1 MKTYAQYCP
10 IAVALDT
17 VGDRWSLL
25 VLRELAL
32 GDQRFTDLRR
42 ALPGIAPNLLSARLT
57 ELGETGLV
65 TRAELPPPAARTVY
79 RLTPRGEEALPILS
93 ALARFGVRDLAPAP
107 RPGPPVAATRAVHSL
122 LFPWYRAA
130 LRGTTERLRAVVD
143 GEVVDVVLGARPAWV
158 TGGFGPVAEPEV
170 TVTTTAAALL
180 AARQQAAPLDATFD
194 GPAEAVDDVLAA
206 FALPPA
212 AGRAAR

>member
-57 ELGETGLV
+57 ELGDAGLV

-79 RLTPRGEEALPILS
+79 RLTPRGEEARPILS

-107 RPGPPVAATRAVHSL
+107 RPDPPMAATRAVHSL

-130 LRGTTERLRAVVD
+130 LRGTTERVRVVVD
-143 GEVVDVVLGARPAWV
+143 GEVVDLVFGARPAWV
-158 TGGFGPVAEPEV
+158 AGGFGPVAEPDV

-180 AARQQAAPLDATFD
+180 AARQQAAPLDAAFD
-194 GPAEAVDDVLAA
+194 GPAEAIDDVLAA

-212 AGRAAR
+212 GG